1 MELLNVTVT
10 LEDGA
15 SGVYPLAAA
24 AGLQAGYDHHIFLP
38 LITDPY
44 KEPPTRT
51 PPAAPAGLKASLSE
65 FSGFILKWT
74 DRSSDETGF
83 RIERR
88 VSGVDSDYVEL
99 ATVGRNTTE
108 YFDSSSPIHYKK
120 EYTYRVTAVG
130 PAGNSKPAVV
140 TFTAPA
146 PPAVKPA
153 APADCWVEAI
163 TPTSA
168 IFFWEDSSDNEEYF
182 DLWII
187 QEAYIDLGWRPL
199 ARIEANATFVTV
211 IDLVPND
218 LTGLSITAVNT
229 AGESVTDCAVTFRTK
244 PKSTSFRLVNHASY
258 PINSILIDGVEQLPA
273 YPLNVP
279 PGSYYEIPLSEGT
292 HVLQYTTGWWQD
304 KDSRFNMYTVR
315 GKMVIKAGDNVLE
328 VKDPAITDLMTQFSE
343 EGYWEGY
350 YFDSQANCR
359 TAAFRFFDDGTYVN
373 YVSNQPVGSGKYLE
387 TGRNPNLFSVNFAVQ
402 EKGKSALE
410 GVLNEIYGYFYLPN
424 GPTGWKMIQYTYKPQ
439 GYFYNPFCP

>member
-1 MELLNVTVT
+1 MELLDVTVT

-163 TPTSA
+163 TPHQP
-168 IFFWEDSSDNEEYF
+168 SSS
-182 DLWII
+182 
-187 QEAYIDLGWRPL
+187 G
-199 ARIEANATFVTV
+199 
-211 IDLVPND
+211 
-218 LTGLSITAVNT
+218 
-229 AGESVTDCAVTFRTK
+229 K
-244 PKSTSFRLVNHASY
+244 
-258 PINSILIDGVEQLPA
+258 
-273 YPLNVP
+273 
-279 PGSYYEIPLSEGT
+279 
-292 HVLQYTTGWWQD
+292 
-304 KDSRFNMYTVR
+304 TVR
-315 GKMVIKAGDNVLE
+315 IMKNIS
-328 VKDPAITDLMTQFSE
+328 T
-343 EGYWEGY
+343 
-350 YFDSQANCR
+350 C
-359 TAAFRFFDDGTYVN
+359 
-373 YVSNQPVGSGKYLE
+373 GSSRKRISIWG
-387 TGRNPNLFSVNFAVQ
+387 
-402 EKGKSALE
+402 
-410 GVLNEIYGYFYLPN
+410 GVPWPGLR
-424 GPTGWKMIQYTYKPQ
+424 PTP
-439 GYFYNPFCP
+439 PS